1 MYELSQMTVKNL
13 LVERLRNE
21 IICGNFVPGQRLRL
35 RDLADQFRVSTQPIR
50 EALSDLEAEGLI
62 TSEPRKGALVT
73 LLTAE
78 ELQDIYDIRATL
90 EAMATR
96 LAAPHLTTADFHKL
110 DTLIAE
116 MDRHAGEVVKLVQ
129 FNFEFHMTLYA
140 ASGRK
145 HLCEL
150 NATLRHRTAHYLHAY
165 MIDQGGMPLAQEEHR
180 AIVAA
185 CRQQDAEKAS
195 AIMYRHV
202 AEAGQGIIK
211 YARRLNTPTDEQEQ

>member
-1 MYELSQMTVKNL
+1 MYELAQLTVKNL

-21 IICGNFVPGQRLRL
+21 IICGNFAPGQRLRL

-50 EALSDLEAEGLI
+50 EALSELEAEGLV
-62 TSEPRKGALVT
+62 TSEPRRGATVT
-73 LLTAE
+73 LLSPE

-96 LAAPHLTTADFHKL
+96 LATAHLTPADFHKL
-110 DTLIAE
+110 DYLITE
-116 MDRHAGEVVKLVQ
+116 MDNHPGEVVKLVQ
-129 FNFEFHMTLYA
+129 FNFEFHMILYA

-150 NATLRHRTAHYLHAY
+150 NATLRNRTAHYLHAY

-185 CRQQDAEKAS
+185 CRQRDAEKAS
-195 AIMYRHV
+195 SIMYRHV
-202 AEAGQGIIK
+202 AEAGQGIIE
-211 YARRLNTPTDEQEQ
+211 YARRFAADR

>member
-1 MYELSQMTVKNL
+1 MYELAQLTVKNL

-50 EALSDLEAEGLI
+50 EALSELEAEGLI
-62 TSEPRKGALVT
+62 TSEPRRGATVT
-73 LLTAE
+73 LLTPE
-78 ELQDIYDIRATL
+78 ELLDIYDIRATL

-96 LAAPHLTTADFHKL
+96 LAVPHLVSADFHKL
-110 DTLIAE
+110 DSLITE
-116 MDRHAGEVVKLVQ
+116 MDNHPGEVVKLVQ

-145 HLCEL
+145 HLCDL

-195 AIMYRHV
+195 SIMHQHV
-202 AEAGQGIIK
+202 AEAGQGIIE
-211 YARRLNTPTDEQEQ
+211 YARRLTAEQ